1 MQAGEF
7 DAALDLLAVA
17 EAGPFD
23 EAVQAHAELV
33 RARLAF
39 AAGKGSDAP
48 VLLLKA
54 AKRLEPIQPRLA
66 RFVYLNAIG
75 AALYAGRLAGPGAD
89 LAAVSRAAAA
99 APVLPGSPS
108 PVDRFLHGLLANFV
122 QEYAR
127 GLPTLRK
134 SLLSFGSG
142 LPCDEE
148 TGWVMPRPRRPRACG
163 TTKAGGR

>member
-1 MQAGEF
+1 MAAAAAFFERATALTADPLRRTQRALLSAQAKVQAGEF

-122 QEYAR
+122 QEYDA
-127 GLPTLRK
+127 GCQ
-134 SLLSFGSG
+134 
-142 LPCDEE
+142 PC
-148 TGWVMPRPRRPRACG
+148 ASHC
-163 TTKAGGR
+163 